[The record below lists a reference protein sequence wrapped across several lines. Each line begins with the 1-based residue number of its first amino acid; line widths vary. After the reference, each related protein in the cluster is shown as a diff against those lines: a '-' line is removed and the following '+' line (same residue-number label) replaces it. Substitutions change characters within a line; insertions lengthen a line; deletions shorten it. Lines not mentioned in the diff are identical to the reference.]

1 MFSFNQS
8 TLQSLEATAANS
20 AAYLDAC
27 DSGRHPAR
35 DPKYYRECADLLM
48 RIFLLVD
55 AEKAFPNLLEHSAAA
70 REIADSI
77 QIRQRI
83 EAGRQGAYPE
93 LAVLLRRVSQ

>member
-55 AEKAFPNLLEHSAAA
+55 AEKAFPKLLERSAAA

-83 EAGRQGAYPE
+83 EAGRQVSYPE
-93 LAVLLRRVSQ
+93 LAVLLNRVSQ